1 MYGIRRGKTR
11 KPQDEESF
19 LRFPFLFY
27 LTGNSEN
34 IFLKSFTENIRGT
47 RKIILYIK
55 SKDLKNTSKS
65 LFNLSKN
72 LF

>member
-1 MYGIRRGKTR
+1 VYGIRRGKTK

-47 RKIILYIK
+47 RKIILYI
-55 SKDLKNTSKS
+55 
-65 LFNLSKN
+65 
-72 LF
+72 

>member
-11 KPQDEESF
+11 RPQDEESF
-19 LRFPFLFY
+19 LRFPFLF

-47 RKIILYIK
+47 RKIILYI
-55 SKDLKNTSKS
+55 
-65 LFNLSKN
+65 
-72 LF
+72 

>member
-1 MYGIRRGKTR
+1 
-11 KPQDEESF
+11 

-47 RKIILYIK
+47 RKIILYI
-55 SKDLKNTSKS
+55 
-65 LFNLSKN
+65 
-72 LF
+72 